1 MPSLNDS
8 SSKHSLYQ
16 SSGRR
21 DVVREGV
28 FTYEET
34 QHTQDVH
41 YKLDFTQEISTVP
54 TREKVM
60 SGNKAPVRFRVET
73 PSDMSIE
80 PEQTY
85 SFEHA
90 RSGDE
95 ESFVYEEQKE
105 YVIDTVVDH
114 HVDPYEPRNED
125 PYVPQ
130 NEDGYR
136 PEPDRVE
143 DYSPDKSPI

>member
-1 MPSLNDS
+1 
-8 SSKHSLYQ
+8 
-16 SSGRR
+16 
-21 DVVREGV
+21 
-28 FTYEET
+28 
-34 QHTQDVH
+34 
-41 YKLDFTQEISTVP
+41 
-54 TREKVM
+54 M
-60 SGNKAPVRFRVET
+60 SGGKAPVRFRVET

-105 YVIDTVVDH
+105 YVVDA
-114 HVDPYEPRNED
+114 VAEPIED
-125 PYVPQ
+125 PYQ
-130 NEDGYR
+130 NIVEDSLHHQDNLQVY
-136 PEPDRVE
+136 DRVE